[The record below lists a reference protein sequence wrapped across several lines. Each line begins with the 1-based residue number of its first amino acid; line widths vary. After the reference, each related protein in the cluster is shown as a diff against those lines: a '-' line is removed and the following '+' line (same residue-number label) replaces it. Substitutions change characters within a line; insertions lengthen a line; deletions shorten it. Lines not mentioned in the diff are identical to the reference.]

1 MARTFVGE
9 YLVAVEFSRP
19 HSYRHDPMCQRKECG
34 GLDVGDGNADRRD
47 SDHHEP
53 ETREH
58 PPPFTTDSI
67 GMAMP
72 CKPESVG
79 HGNCETQDR
88 ENGEDHMHPDHGHEN
103 SSPPWDID
111 GAVMPS

>member
-19 HSYRHDPMCQRKECG
+19 HSYRDDPMCQRKECG
-34 GLDVGDGNADRRD
+34 GLDVGDDNADRRD

-58 PPPFTTDSI
+58 PPPFTAHSV

-79 HGNCETQDR
+79 RGNCDTKTC
-88 ENGEDHMHPDHGHEN
+88 ENSEGDMYPDHGHEN
-103 SSPPWDID
+103 SSASWDID
-111 GAVMPS
+111 GVVMLS